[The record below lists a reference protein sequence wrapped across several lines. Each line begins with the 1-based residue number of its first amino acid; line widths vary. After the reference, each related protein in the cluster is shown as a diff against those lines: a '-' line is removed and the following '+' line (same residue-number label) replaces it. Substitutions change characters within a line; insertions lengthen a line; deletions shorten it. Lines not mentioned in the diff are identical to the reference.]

1 MSASVR
7 MPTSNY
13 PTLRIRILGITVDV
27 VYYIYKLLLYYYIY
41 KNYYYYDDDYYY
53 YYNIYILLLYIIII
67 VIIIIVIIDIFIYLH
82 LFIDVV
88 LLQTW
93 AVKHFLGT
101 ITFQ

>member
-1 MSASVR
+1 M
-7 MPTSNY
+7 M
-13 PTLRIRILGITVDV
+13 
-27 VYYIYKLLLYYYIY
+27 
-41 KNYYYYDDDYYY
+41 
-53 YYNIYILLLYIIII
+53 IIII
-67 VIIIIVIIDIFIYLH
+67 MIIIIINIFIYLH